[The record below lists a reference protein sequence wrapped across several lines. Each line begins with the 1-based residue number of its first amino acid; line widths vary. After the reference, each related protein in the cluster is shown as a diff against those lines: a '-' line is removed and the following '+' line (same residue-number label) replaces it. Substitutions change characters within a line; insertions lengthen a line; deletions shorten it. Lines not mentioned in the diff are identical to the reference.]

1 MFHDWIEVTKKNEKG
16 KIDSCNALRA
26 TTPLPDFHRGHEQ
39 EIERFAGVSQRF
51 PRLNGERGDL
61 ERRWIEGRG
70 DASSARP
77 RFNSSLENIFHGVM

>member
-1 MFHDWIEVTKKNEKG
+1 MFHWIEVTKKNEKG

-26 TTPLPDFHRGHEQ
+26 TTPLHRGYEQ

-51 PRLNGERGDL
+51 RRLNGERGDL